1 MIKTPNHNNTI
12 NGRFSYREMT
22 LIKELFVFEK
32 HLRLLR
38 MVYNGKEGKG
48 TSILRTCQSIASGI
62 QELSTHQQS
71 IYSHVLN
78 REYTNSLPRR

>member
-1 MIKTPNHNNTI
+1 MIKTPNTSNTV

-62 QELSTHQQS
+62 SELTHYQQL

-78 REYTNSLPRR
+78 REYTNSLSR